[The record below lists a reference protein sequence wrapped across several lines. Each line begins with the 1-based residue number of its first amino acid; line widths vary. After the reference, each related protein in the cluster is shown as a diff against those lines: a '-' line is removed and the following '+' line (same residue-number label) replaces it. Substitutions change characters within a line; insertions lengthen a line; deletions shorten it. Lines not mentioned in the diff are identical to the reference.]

1 VSGLAVSLRVLF
13 LTHRL
18 PYAPNR
24 GDRLRAY
31 HILRTL
37 AAEGAQ
43 TDVISL
49 VHDED
54 EAAQVGAMQAFT
66 ASVQVARVA
75 KIQNFARGLVQLPTR
90 RPLTHALLDSP
101 EVAPAIARVLAK
113 NPPDVVL
120 AFCSGMVRFA
130 MEPPLLHIPCVL
142 DMVDADSAKWA
153 ALAASSHL
161 PRRLIYA
168 REARCLSRFEVE
180 AMRHA
185 RATLIV
191 NVREKQ
197 ILQALDATARLHV
210 MENGVDLE
218 MFRPQAPPAE
228 SQTVVFCGVMNY
240 APNEEGAIWMAR
252 EVWPLVKQ
260 HQPGASLMLVGAS
273 PTASVRALADDS
285 ITVTGTVPDVR
296 PFLWSAAVATAP
308 LQTARGVQNKVL
320 EALAAGVPVVATPQ
334 VAEGL
339 SAGTQ
344 IGVSVAADPRDF
356 AAAILHL
363 LQMGPAARREMAFAA
378 NLRELTWRER
388 LRNLVPLLEEVSRVR
403 VTVH

>member
-1 VSGLAVSLRVLF
+1 VPLRVLF

-37 AAEGAQ
+37 AAEDAA

-49 VHDED
+49 VHDDE
-54 EAAQVGAMQAFT
+54 EAAQAGAMQSFT
-66 ASVQVARVA
+66 ASVQVARVPTLR
-75 KIQNFARGLVQLPTR
+75 NYARGLLQLPTR

-101 EVAPAIARVLAK
+101 QVAPAIRRVIDK

-142 DMVDADSAKWA
+142 DMVDADSAKWS
-153 ALAASSHL
+153 ALAASSGL
-161 PRRLIYA
+161 PKRLIYA

-191 NVREKQ
+191 NERERQ
-197 ILQALDATARLHV
+197 MLQALDATARIHV
-210 MENGVDLE
+210 MENGVDLD
-218 MFRPQAPPAE
+218 MFLPQAPPAP

-240 APNEEGAIWMAR
+240 APNEEGALWIAR

-260 HQPGASLMLVGAS
+260 QQPTASLMLVGAS
-273 PTASVRALADDS
+273 PTAAVRALAMIDPS

-296 PFLWSAAVATAP
+296 PFLWSAAVAAAP

-339 SAGTQ
+339 PAGTQ
-344 IGVSVAADPRDF
+344 VGVSVAADPQAF
-356 AAAILHL
+356 AASILHL
-363 LQMGPAARREMAFAA
+363 LGMGPATRRGIAFAS
-378 NLRELTWRER
+378 NLRDLTWRER
-388 LRNLVPLLEEVSRVR
+388 LKHLVPLLEEASRAR

>member
-1 VSGLAVSLRVLF
+1 VALRVLF
-13 LTHRL
+13 LTQRL

-31 HILRTL
+31 HILRAL
-37 AAEGAQ
+37 AGETE
-43 TDVISL
+43 TDVVSL
-49 VHDED
+49 VHDDE
-54 EAAQVGAMQAFT
+54 EAAQAGAMQSFT
-66 ASVQVARVA
+66 SSVQVARVPRM
-75 KIQNFARGLVQLPTR
+75 QNLARGLLHLPTR

-101 EVAPAIARVLAK
+101 DLTPAIARVMQK
-113 NPPDVVL
+113 HPPDVVL
-120 AFCSGMVRFA
+120 AFCSSMVRLA
-130 MEPPLLHIPCVL
+130 MAPPLLHVPCVL
-142 DMVDADSAKWA
+142 DMVDVDSAKWSS
-153 ALAASSHL
+153 LAASSHL

-191 NVREKQ
+191 NERERQ
-197 ILQALDATARLHV
+197 MLQALDATARIMV
-210 MENGVDLE
+210 MENGVDLD
-218 MFRPQAPPAE
+218 MFLPQAPPAP

-240 APNEEGAIWMAR
+240 TPNEEGAIWMAR

-260 HQPGASLMLVGAS
+260 QQPAASLMLVGAS
-273 PTASVRALADDS
+273 PTASVRALALMDS
-285 ITVTGTVPDVR
+285 SVTVTGTVPDVR
-296 PFLWSAAVATAP
+296 PFLWSAAVAAAP

-320 EALAAGVPVVATPQ
+320 EALAAGIPVVATPQ

-339 SAGTQ
+339 PAGTR
-344 IGVSVAADPRDF
+344 IGVDVAGDPQTF
-356 AAAILHL
+356 AASIVHL
-363 LQMGPAARREMAFAA
+363 LRKSPEARRSMAFDA

-388 LRNLVPLLEEVSRVR
+388 LKSLVPLLEEVSRLR